1 MPLIYISLG
10 SNGGDPV
17 NAILSAIKKIVAEN
31 DVWSFEAGSFY
42 KTEPQGKTDQPWFV
56 NTAIAI
62 EVGITPEEALAMAK
76 RIEREQGRVP
86 GERWGAREID
96 IDIIFYDD
104 IIMNTEKLTIPHK
117 QADKR
122 RFVLQPICDISP
134 DVVHPTLE
142 KSVKELLDSLPKD
155 GQETRRIVS

>member
-31 DVWSFEAGSFY
+31 DDCSFEAGSFY